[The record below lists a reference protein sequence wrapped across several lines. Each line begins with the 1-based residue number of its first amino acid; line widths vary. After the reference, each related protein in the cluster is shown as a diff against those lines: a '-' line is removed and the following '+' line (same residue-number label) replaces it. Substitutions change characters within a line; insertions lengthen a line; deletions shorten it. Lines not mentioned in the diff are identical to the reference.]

1 MQTHIVPVGFDYDRL
16 IAPLVRDQIDV
27 DSVILLEGPSAAR
40 PTSSTLGISKKL
52 ETDFENLLGARTGG
66 SSSRMSTTTTTPSS
80 RPTRLI
86 TAELDSGNEV
96 WVNVAAMP
104 RTVSFAFANAAHSLM
119 VERQED
125 RGDPHLLHRPPR
137 STSRRNWPR
146 SFANR
151 SPCSRTWTRDRT
163 RRSAIATASTMT
175 ASTATGSTS
184 ASRPPRTSSR
194 SSTSA
199 GRRSVRRDRRQ
210 SHRRVARRLLLE
222 RQAIRGA
229 HPVQTRRGRR
239 VRLRLGTGRIVGPRV
254 ERGIYGQLPI
264 EGHLQRRPPR
274 ARRQGVHRTGGT
286 RQILP
291 NPALA
296 DRRTVGT
303 SSLRRR
309 VAVAVGSLGGRV
321 TILERAAVSRSS
333 SEDPLPEHEQA
344 WEDCEAGDEREDDAQ
359 PRHQPEPLERRR
371 ERQREDAKARRGRRR
386 APQQRAAGTRDRRG
400 EGILERFPLVPPATN
415 RSPT

>member
-1 MQTHIVPVGFDYDRL
+1 
-16 IAPLVRDQIDV
+16 
-27 DSVILLEGPSAAR
+27 
-40 PTSSTLGISKKL
+40 
-52 ETDFENLLGARTGG
+52 
-66 SSSRMSTTTTTPSS
+66 
-80 RPTRLI
+80 
-86 TAELDSGNEV
+86 
-96 WVNVAAMP
+96 MP

-125 RGDPHLLHRPPR
+125 REGIHTYYTAPR

-146 SFANR
+146 SFAKQIALLEDLDAR
-151 SPCSRTWTRDRT
+151 SDAA
-163 RRSAIATASTMT
+163 RSAIATASTMT

-184 ASRPPRTSSR
+184 ASRPP
-194 SSTSA
+194 
-199 GRRSVRRDRRQ
+199 GPPLGVRRARDDDRCEGDRRQ

-222 RQAIRGA
+222 RQALRGA

-303 SSLRRR
+303 SSPDD
-309 VAVAVGSLGGRV
+309 
-321 TILERAAVSRSS
+321 ESR
-333 SEDPLPEHEQA
+333 
-344 WEDCEAGDEREDDAQ
+344 
-359 PRHQPEPLERRR
+359 
-371 ERQREDAKARRGRRR
+371 
-386 APQQRAAGTRDRRG
+386 
-400 EGILERFPLVPPATN
+400 
-415 RSPT
+415 